1 MPKGTVNVEVF
12 KNRLRLAWSWQSK
25 RFWLYIG
32 LPDSR
37 ANRKA
42 AEIKAR
48 TIELD
53 MTSGNFDPSL
63 AKYKPQRQESISVT
77 ELFDQ
82 FVEYKKHTISS
93 SGLAKYIGL
102 QKHVSVFFGNK
113 SAIAVTETVSEK
125 FRDYLAQKLQP
136 VTVHERIVLMNA
148 CWEWAIKK
156 KLTIENPWVD
166 VKTSVPPKQ
175 RPQPFT
181 IVEIGAI
188 VHKFRSDPNLTNYA
202 DYVEFKFG
210 VGLRT
215 GEAAAL
221 LWRHC
226 SAECVGAALE
236 EDRIWI
242 GESLGNSKRKSTKTN
257 KARTV
262 PLTPRLKQLLLLRRT
277 NDSLPDDL
285 IFTSTNGS
293 AIDSKN
299 FCNRYWKPALAELGI
314 DYRKPYN
321 TRHTLIS
328 HGLEAGMNPVAIPFG
343 GYANAALTGHNVR
356 TLYENY
362 AGLVNPPQLPDLLP
376 VFAPVSTADS
386 LGDRSDISE

>member
-12 KNRLRLAWSWQSK
+12 KDRLRLAWSWQGK

-32 LPDSR
+32 LPDTT

-53 MTSGNFDPSL
+53 MTSGNFDQSL
-63 AKYKPQRQESISVT
+63 AKYKPQKQESISVS
-77 ELFDQ
+77 ELFDRFLEHKQ
-82 FVEYKKHTISS
+82 RTISV
-93 SGLAKYIGL
+93 GGFAKYKGL
-102 QKHVSVFFGNK
+102 QKHVQTFFGNK
-113 SAIAVTETVSEK
+113 NAVAVTETVTES
-125 FRDYLAQKLQP
+125 FRDYLAQKLEP
-136 VTVHERIVLMNA
+136 VTVRERIVLMNA
-148 CWEWAIKK
+148 CWEWGQKK
-156 KLTIENPWVD
+156 KLVTENLWAQIKV
-166 VKTSVPPKQ
+166 SVPPKQ

-181 IVEIGAI
+181 IAEITAI
-188 VHKFRSDPNLTNYA
+188 VHKFRSDQNLTNYA

-226 SAECVGAALE
+226 SAEC
-236 EDRIWI
+236 DRIWI
-242 GESLGNSKRKSTKTN
+242 GESLGNGQRKSTKTN

-262 PLTPRLKQLLLLRRT
+262 PLTPRLQQLLLSRRT
-277 NDSLPDDL
+277 NVRAIHELPPTPDDL
-285 IFTSTNGS
+285 IFTSPTGS

-299 FCNRYWKPALAELGI
+299 FCNRYWKPALASLGI
-314 DYRKPYN
+314 DYRRPYT

-328 HGLEAGMNPVAIPFG
+328 HGLESGMNPVAI
-343 GYANAALTGHNVR
+343 ASLTGHNIR

-376 VFAPVSTADS
+376 VFAPVFEADS
-386 LGDRSDISE
+386 QVDRT

>member
-1 MPKGTVNVEVF
+1 MPKGAVNIEVF
-12 KNRLRLAWSWQSK
+12 KERLRLAWSWNGK

-32 LPDSR
+32 LPDTR

-53 MTSGNFDPSL
+53 IVSGNFDPSL
-63 AKYKPQRQESISVT
+63 IKYKPQKQESISVS

-82 FVEYKKHTISS
+82 FVEHKRRAISIG
-93 SGLAKYIGL
+93 GLAKYIGL
-102 QKHVSVFFGNK
+102 QKHVSVFFQNK
-113 SAIAVTETVSEK
+113 TSISVTETVAEN
-125 FRDYLAQKLQP
+125 FRDWLAQKLEP
-136 VTVHERIVLMNA
+136 VTVRERIVLINA
-148 CWEWAIKK
+148 CWKWACKK
-156 KLTIENPWVD
+156 KLVFENPWTDIKV
-166 VKTSVPPKQ
+166 SVPPKQ

-181 IVEIGAI
+181 IAEISAI
-188 VHKFRSDPNLTNYA
+188 VHKFRSDPNLANYA

-215 GEAAAL
+215 GETAAL
-221 LWRHC
+221 LWQHC
-226 SAECVGAALE
+226 SPEC
-236 EDRIWI
+236 DRIWI
-242 GESLGNSKRKSTKTN
+242 GESLSNGSRKSTKTN

-262 PLTPRLKQLLLLRRT
+262 PLTPRLQQLLKNRRA
-277 NDSLPDDL
+277 NDGRPDDL

-328 HGLEAGMNPVAIPFG
+328 HGLESGMNPVAI
-343 GYANAALTGHNVR
+343 AALTGHNVR

-376 VFAPVSTADS
+376 VFDPVSDVDS
-386 LGDRSDISE
+386 QVSR

>member
-1 MPKGTVNVEVF
+1 MPKGTVNIEVF
-12 KNRLRLAWSWQSK
+12 KDRLRLAWSWQGK

-32 LPDSR
+32 LPDSI

-48 TIELD
+48 QIELD

-63 AKYKPQRQESISVT
+63 VKYKPQKQESFSVT

-82 FVEYKKHTISS
+82 FIKHKQRTISQE
-93 SGLAKYIGL
+93 GLAKYIGL

-113 SAIAVTETVSEK
+113 NVFAVTETVSEN

-136 VTVHERIVLMNA
+136 ITVRERIVLMNA
-148 CWEWAIKK
+148 CWEWGQKK
-156 KLTIENPWVD
+156 KLVTENPWAD

-181 IVEIGAI
+181 IGEIGAI
-188 VHKFRSDPNLTNYA
+188 VHKFRSDSNLANYA

-226 SAECVGAALE
+226 SPEC
-236 EDRIWI
+236 DRIWI
-242 GESLGNSKRKSTKTN
+242 GESLSNGNRNSTKTN

-262 PLTPRLKQLLLLRRT
+262 PLTPRLQQLLLNRRT

-293 AIDSKN
+293 VIDSKN

-328 HGLEAGMNPVAIPFG
+328 HGLEAGMNPVAI
-343 GYANAALTGHNVR
+343 ASLTGHNVR

-362 AGLVNPPQLPDLLP
+362 AGLVNPPQLPDFLP
-376 VFAPVSTADS
+376 VFDPV
-386 LGDRSDISE
+386 